1 MIGVLEVFS
10 LYFVYKS
17 SYLSIFPKGVIL
29 SMVFCVDNGIR
40 VEGCLISSP
49 VVINSASSKTAA
61 RFFLS
66 LQFP

>member
-40 VEGCLISSP
+40 VEGCLISRS
-49 VVINSASSKTAA
+49 VVLN
-61 RFFLS
+61 
-66 LQFP
+66 